1 MSSNCP
7 NLQLCHGQLRLV
19 LSAGKEMQ
27 RLEHTSELT
36 KILANQAIT
45 PYFQPIF
52 DLNSGE
58 LYGHEALTRGPKN
71 SSLHSPLQL
80 FTLAEEHKKLHQ
92 LEIMCRE
99 KAIIKFAELALP
111 GKLFLNV
118 SASLLGSPEH
128 QKGMTLAILDRLNIA
143 QHNIVMELSEQH
155 KFEHDGL
162 SHATIEHYRKMGF
175 KVAIDD
181 LGVGYSGLQLWSEIQ
196 PEIVKIDKHFIQ
208 NIDQDA
214 VKKEFVRAMVA
225 IGNRLGCDIIA
236 EGIETSDELEQLI
249 KLGVKKGQGYLL
261 GRPTP
266 IPTENESNI
275 LNVILSRRRF
285 QKHVRDSVMSL
296 SKFSPT
302 LNVGDELKT
311 ASLVFRQAPEVMAIP
326 ILQNNKPIG
335 VIRRSQ
341 LHELFSTP
349 YGRALYENTDVSQM
363 LTEDALIVESH
374 ISLSTVSM
382 QLTNQDATSLNNE
395 IIITQ
400 QGEYLGMGSLKDLL
414 KRITE
419 LKIQN
424 ATYSNPLTLLPGN
437 VPLNQEIDERMH
449 AKQGFY
455 IAYFDLNHFKP
466 FNDVCGYA
474 KGDEVIKLVGA
485 LIEKH
490 INQAGHF
497 ISHIGGDDFVVVFS
511 DDSWQKSCQKIL
523 TEFEAEVKQHYDN
536 EQLEAGGVYA
546 LDRHG
551 EMSFHSLL
559 SLAIGVVQLEPN
571 QCENH
576 LQVAE
581 IAAKAKKVAK
591 KQGGN
596 ICLLY
601 DLTKG
606 RPSDTSLCC

>member
-1 MSSNCP
+1 MLMLDENQ
-7 NLQLCHGQLRLV
+7 QL
-19 LSAGKEMQ
+19 S
-27 RLEHTSELT
+27 
-36 KILANQAIT
+36 KILAEQSIT
-45 PYFQPIF
+45 PYFQPIY
-52 DLNSGE
+52 DLNSGD
-58 LYGHEALTRGPKN
+58 LYGHEALSRGPMD
-71 SSLHSPLQL
+71 SPLRSPLKL
-80 FTLAEEHKKLHQ
+80 FQVAEKNQKLHQ
-92 LEIMCRE
+92 LELLCRE
-99 KAIIKFAELALP
+99 KAIVKFADLALP

-118 SASLLGSPEH
+118 SASLLSSPEH
-128 QKGMTLAILDRLNIA
+128 QKGMTLAILQRLNIA

-162 SHATIEHYRKMGF
+162 SHATIEHYRQMGF

-181 LGVGYSGLQLWSEIQ
+181 LGVGYSGLLLWSEIQ

-236 EGIETSDELEQLI
+236 EGIETAEELNQLI

-266 IPTENESNI
+266 LPTESESDI
-275 LNVILSRRRF
+275 LNVTLSRRRF

-296 SKFSPT
+296 SKFVPT
-302 LNVGDELKT
+302 LDSNTELKT
-311 ASLVFRQAPEVMAIP
+311 ASQLFTQSPEIMAIP
-326 ILQNNKPIG
+326 ILENDKPIG
-335 VIRRSQ
+335 IIRRSQ

-363 LTEDALIVESH
+363 LTQDVLIVESH
-374 ISLSTVSM
+374 IGLSTVSM
-382 QLTNQDATSLNNE
+382 QLTNQDTASLNNE

-400 QGEYLGMGSLKDLL
+400 QGKYLGMGSLKDLL
-414 KRITE
+414 KQITE

-437 VPLNQEIDERMH
+437 VPLNHEIDDRMQS
-449 AKQGFY
+449 KQNFY

-474 KGDEVIKLVGA
+474 AGDEVIKLVGE

-490 INQAGHF
+490 INHAHHF
-497 ISHIGGDDFVVVFS
+497 ISHIGGDDFVVIFS
-511 DDSWQKSCQKIL
+511 DKSWQQTCEKIL
-523 TEFEAEVKQHYDN
+523 VDFALAIQQHYSD
-536 EQLEAGGVYA
+536 EQLKAGGVNT

-551 EMSFHSLL
+551 EMRFHAIL
-559 SLAIGVVQLEPN
+559 SLAIGVVHLLPN
-571 QCENH
+571 QCQNH

-581 IAAKAKKVAK
+581 IAAQAKKAAK

-596 ICLLY
+596 ACLLF
-601 DLTKG
+601 DMNKNQQA
-606 RPSDTSLCC
+606 DIALCC

>member
-1 MSSNCP
+1 MQK
-7 NLQLCHGQLRLV
+7 LDVQQQLF
-19 LSAGKEMQ
+19 
-27 RLEHTSELT
+27 
-36 KILANQAIT
+36 KILADESIT
-45 PYFQPIF
+45 AYFQPIY

-58 LYGHEALTRGPKN
+58 LYGHEALSRGPKE
-71 SSLHSPLQL
+71 SDLHSPLTL
-80 FTLAEEHKKLHQ
+80 FQLAEENNKLHQ
-92 LEIMCRE
+92 LELLCRE
-99 KAIIKFAELALP
+99 KAIVRFAELALP

-118 SASLLGSPEH
+118 SASLLSSPEH
-128 QKGMTLAILDRLNIA
+128 QKGMTLAILERLNIA

-162 SHATIEHYRKMGF
+162 SHATIEHYRQMGF

-208 NIDQDA
+208 NVDQDP

-225 IGNRLGCDIIA
+225 IGNRLNCDIIA
-236 EGIETSDELEQLI
+236 EGIETPEELNQLI
-249 KLGVKKGQGYLL
+249 KLGVKKGQGYVL

-266 IPTENESNI
+266 NPVETESDI
-275 LNVILSRRRF
+275 LNVTLSRRRF

-296 SKFSPT
+296 SKKVPT
-302 LNVGDELKT
+302 LKAGDELKT
-311 ASLVFRQAPEVMAIP
+311 ASQLFSQSPEIMAIP
-326 ILQNNKPIG
+326 ILKDSKPIG

-349 YGRALYENTDVSQM
+349 YGRALYEHTDVSQM
-363 LTEDALIVESH
+363 LTQDALIVESH
-374 ISLSTVSM
+374 ISLSTVSL

-400 QGEYLGMGSLKDLL
+400 QGQYIGMGSLKDLL
-414 KRITE
+414 KQITE

-437 VPLNQEIDERMH
+437 VPLNREIDERM
-449 AKQGFY
+449 QTGQNFF

-474 KGDEVIKLVGA
+474 AGDEVIKLVGK

-490 INQAGHF
+490 VNQAQHF
-497 ISHIGGDDFVVVFS
+497 ISHIGGDDFVVIFS
-511 DDSWQKSCQKIL
+511 DLSWQARCEKVLADFSLGIQ
-523 TEFEAEVKQHYDN
+523 QHYSDA
-536 EQLEAGGVYA
+536 QLKAGGVNA
-546 LDRHG
+546 LDRNG
-551 EMSFHSLL
+551 EMRFHSLL
-559 SLAIGVVQLEPN
+559 SLAIGVVHLLPN
-571 QCENH
+571 QCQNH

-581 IAAKAKKVAK
+581 IAAQAKKAAK

-596 ICLLY
+596 TCLLF
-601 DLTKG
+601 DMNKKQA
-606 RPSDTSLCC
+606 SNAALCC

>member
-1 MSSNCP
+1 MLDTN
-7 NLQLCHGQLRLV
+7 QL
-19 LSAGKEMQ
+19 
-27 RLEHTSELT
+27 LT
-36 KILANQAIT
+36 NILAEQAIT

-58 LYGHEALTRGPKN
+58 LYGHEALSRGP
-71 SSLHSPLQL
+71 LDSPLRSPLAL
-80 FTLAEEHKKLHQ
+80 FQVAEQSQRLHQ
-92 LEIMCRE
+92 LELLCRE
-99 KAIIKFAELALP
+99 KAIAKFAELALP

-118 SASLLGSPEH
+118 SASLLSSPEH
-128 QKGMTLAILDRLNIA
+128 QKGMTLAILQRLNLA

-155 KFEHDGL
+155 KFEQDGL
-162 SHATIEHYRKMGF
+162 SHVTIEHYRQMGF

-236 EGIETSDELEQLI
+236 EGIETAEELNQLI
-249 KLGVKKGQGYLL
+249 KLGVQKGQGYLL
-261 GRPTP
+261 GHPTP
-266 IPTENESNI
+266 NPIESESDI
-275 LNVILSRRRF
+275 LNVTLSRRRF

-296 SKFSPT
+296 SKFTPT
-302 LNVGDELKT
+302 LEAGSELKT
-311 ASLVFRQAPEVMAIP
+311 ASQLFSQSPEIMAIP
-326 ILQNNKPIG
+326 ILEDNKPIG
-335 VIRRSQ
+335 IIRRSQ

-349 YGRALYENTDVSQM
+349 YGRALYEHTDVSQM
-363 LTEDALIVESH
+363 LTQDVLIVESH
-374 ISLSTVSM
+374 IGLSTVSK
-382 QLTNQDATSLNNE
+382 QLTNQDTASLNNE

-400 QGEYLGMGSLKDLL
+400 QGRYLGMGSLRDLL
-414 KRITE
+414 KQITE

-437 VPLNQEIDERMH
+437 VPLNREIDERMQT
-449 AKQGFY
+449 KQNFY

-474 KGDEVIKLVGA
+474 AGDEVIKLVGE

-490 INQAGHF
+490 INHAHHF
-497 ISHIGGDDFVVVFS
+497 IAHIGGDDFVVIFS
-511 DDSWQKSCQKIL
+511 DNSWQASCEKIL
-523 TEFEAEVKQHYDN
+523 SDFSFSIQQHYSN
-536 EQLEAGGVYA
+536 EQLKAGGVNA
-546 LDRHG
+546 LDRNG
-551 EMSFHSLL
+551 EMRFHAIL
-559 SLAIGVVQLEPN
+559 SLAIGVVHLLPN
-571 QCENH
+571 QCQNH

-581 IAAKAKKVAK
+581 IAAQAKKLAK

-596 ICLLY
+596 TCLLFDMKSTAKA
-601 DLTKG
+601 DL
-606 RPSDTSLCC
+606 SLCC

>member
-1 MSSNCP
+1 MQTLDRN
-7 NLQLCHGQLRLV
+7 QA
-19 LSAGKEMQ
+19 LSQ
-27 RLEHTSELT
+27 
-36 KILANQAIT
+36 ILADEAIT
-45 PYFQPIF
+45 PYFQPIY

-58 LYGHEALTRGPKN
+58 LYGHEALSRGPKG
-71 SSLHSPLQL
+71 SDLYSPMAL
-80 FTLAEEHKKLHQ
+80 FQVAEKNQKLHQ
-92 LEIMCRE
+92 LELLCRE
-99 KAIIKFAELALP
+99 KAIVKFAELALP

-118 SASLLGSPEH
+118 SASLLSSPEH
-128 QKGMTLAILDRLNIA
+128 QKGMTLAILKRLNIA

-162 SHATIEHYRKMGF
+162 SQATVEHYRQMGF

-181 LGVGYSGLQLWSEIQ
+181 LGVGYSGLQLWSDIQ
-196 PEIVKIDKHFIQ
+196 PEIVKIDMHFIQ

-236 EGIETSDELEQLI
+236 EGIETADELNQLI

-266 IPTENESNI
+266 KPIESESDI

-296 SKFSPT
+296 SKYTPT
-302 LNVGDELKT
+302 LNAGAELKT
-311 ASLVFRQAPEVMAIP
+311 ASQLFSQSPEIMAIP
-326 ILQNNKPIG
+326 ILKDDKPVGI
-335 VIRRSQ
+335 IRRSQ

-349 YGRALYENTDVSQM
+349 YGRALYEHTEVNQM
-363 LTEDALIVESH
+363 LTQDVLIVESH

-382 QLTNQDATSLNNE
+382 QLTNQDTASLNNE

-400 QGEYLGMGSLKDLL
+400 QGKYLGMGSLKDLL

-437 VPLNQEIDERMH
+437 VPLNNEIDERMQ
-449 AKQGFY
+449 AKQEFY

-474 KGDEVIKLVGA
+474 KGDEVIKLVGE

-490 INQAGHF
+490 INQAHHF
-497 ISHIGGDDFVVVFS
+497 VSHIGGDDFVVIFS
-511 DDSWQKSCQKIL
+511 DLSWKTTCEKIL
-523 TEFEAEVKQHYDN
+523 SDFAHAIQQHYN
-536 EQLEAGGVYA
+536 VEQLKAGGVETY
-546 LDRHG
+546 DRHG
-551 EMSFHSLL
+551 EMRFHAIL
-559 SLAIGVVQLEPN
+559 SLAIGVVHLEAN
-571 QCENH
+571 QCQNH

-581 IAAKAKKVAK
+581 IAAQAKKIAK
-591 KQGGN
+591 KKGGN
-596 ICLLY
+596 ACVLF
-601 DLTKG
+601 DMKRNHQTNMQ
-606 RPSDTSLCC
+606 LCC